1 MGKSTIIINDFKN
14 ENNNKKYCYNYYF
27 PLGGEI
33 KRKEIIDRLLILN
46 NKNIALDLDLFE
58 IKISK

>member
-46 NKNIALDLDLFE
+46 NKILLY
-58 IKISK
+58 I